1 MGMHDRDYYREDY
14 AKKNGKRYD
23 ARRGVYYVQQE
34 QKRDGVTWPKRLLL
48 FLAICAAVFYGLR
61 FLNSL
66 V

>member
-34 QKRDGVTWPKRLLL
+34 QRRGGATWPKGLLL
-48 FLAICAAVFYGLR
+48 FLAICAAVFVVLR

-66 V
+66 A